1 MRDEPQGRQ
10 EASPKTTSRANER
23 ARPGGGIGLEAP
35 VAFRLDPTTDAASLL
50 RLRSFWDRGG
60 RIADS
65 LHAMARDVRIASRGE
80 VMELERV
87 VRRICAAPKP
97 SVGAARGRE
106 SGGSERDAV
115 NAARGRAQR

>member
-23 ARPGGGIGLEAP
+23 AATRRGIGVEAP
-35 VAFRLDPTTDAASLL
+35 VAFRFDPTTDAASLL

-65 LHAMARDVRIASRGE
+65 LHAMTHDVRIASRGE

-97 SVGAARGRE
+97 SFGAAGGDNQEEGRW
-106 SGGSERDAV
+106 DAV
-115 NAARGRAQR
+115 NATRGCIHR